1 MLTLIPKRP
10 VLGTLVSTGQP
21 ADFVAAILALGA
33 ARTAAYVCCANVHM
47 LVEAHNDLGFRHL
60 LNRAAV
66 VTPDGSPVAASLG
79 WLHGRPQARVAG
91 MDLLPAL
98 LAGAAAR
105 GLSVFLYGTT
115 PAVLAAMAVRAR
127 RELPGLRLA
136 GWLAPPFRP
145 LTPAEDAAEVA
156 TINQASPDL
165 LLVALGCPRQERWMA
180 AHQGRLGACMVGL
193 GQAFRVYAGLEP
205 RLPPWARRLWLEWAF
220 RLWQEPRRLAG
231 RYLRTN
237 SRFVYL
243 LAGQLLASQWRR
255 LARPSVTPASR
266 GGRNRRLRALGAR
279 AYSSFLL
286 KLVA

>member
-1 MLTLIPKRP
+1 MVAALPKRL
-10 VLGTLVSTGQP
+10 VLETQVSTGAT
-21 ADFVAAILALGA
+21 ADFTDAILRLGA
-33 ARTAAYVCCANVHM
+33 ARAAAYVCCANVHM
-47 LVEAHNDLGFRHL
+47 LVEAHRTPDFQAI
-60 LNRAAV
+60 LNRAAI

-98 LAGAAAR
+98 LAEAAVR
-105 GLSVFLYGTT
+105 GQSVFFYGTT
-115 PAVLAAMAVRAR
+115 PEVLAAMTARAR
-127 RELPGLRLA
+127 RELPTLRLA

-156 TINQASPDL
+156 AINHANPDL

-220 RLWQEPRRLAG
+220 RLWQEPRRLAR
-231 RYLRTN
+231 RYLSTN
-237 SRFVYL
+237 TRFVVL
-243 LAGQLLASQWRR
+243 LARQLLA
-255 LARPSVTPASR
+255 RPWGRAAPPSGGPASR
-266 GGRNRRLRALGAR
+266 GGGTPPRRAR
-279 AYSSFLL
+279 AGRPAGGVCIFNS
-286 KLVA
+286 